1 MGNVYLAKVVFATND
16 EYSGSIVFSVEGGTP
31 NLLWFNSSREF
42 DILYNS
48 EAATNTTKYLD
59 YYDNIESFEKVFS
72 SKEEYSINKTKY
84 VIIKGAGEGF
94 LIGDG
99 VEAIFVSP
107 KTVCYGE
114 LIEPKVLSVKK
125 DLREMAQ
132 NDLNKYYMLKEEYE
146 KWHKEHPDEKW
157 DVDGYFPYEL
167 DFIDESKSLVS
178 NEERNDISVISDD
191 NENKVL
197 DTDDISENKYKTDIV
212 EKITTKEELVTNSQK
227 DISEEKKTP
236 QNSFGVIIVIGL
248 AFVFFISAIVMYQK
262 KQRKQ

>member
-1 MGNVYLAKVVFATND
+1 
-16 EYSGSIVFSVEGGTP
+16 
-31 NLLWFNSSREF
+31 
-42 DILYNS
+42 
-48 EAATNTTKYLD
+48 
-59 YYDNIESFEKVFS
+59 
-72 SKEEYSINKTKY
+72 
-84 VIIKGAGEGF
+84 
-94 LIGDG
+94 
-99 VEAIFVSP
+99 
-107 KTVCYGE
+107 
-114 LIEPKVLSVKK
+114 
-125 DLREMAQ
+125 MAQ

-248 AFVFFISAIVMYQK
+248 AFVFFISAIVMYKK